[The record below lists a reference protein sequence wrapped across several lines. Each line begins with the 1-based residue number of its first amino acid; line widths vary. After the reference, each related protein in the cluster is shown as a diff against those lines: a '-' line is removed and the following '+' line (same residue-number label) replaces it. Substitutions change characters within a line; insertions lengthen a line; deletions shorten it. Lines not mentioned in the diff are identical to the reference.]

1 MSLLGYNL
9 GFFTFSLRHVIDH
22 FEDCLEMFI
31 FGLVVVCSF
40 LIVFCVILK
49 INVWGFWA
57 KGGELSHNNTKR
69 LLCGD
74 FPNSGKVSFLLWKQ
88 KKVGF
93 SVRKSSHP
101 MPLAMCYVHGS
112 YLYVAHYPT
121 RLQR

>member
-22 FEDCLEMFI
+22 FEYFLEMFI

-40 LIVFCVILK
+40 LIVFCVIRK
-49 INVWGFWA
+49 INVWGFRA

-74 FPNSGKVSFLLWKQ
+74 FPN
-88 KKVGF
+88 
-93 SVRKSSHP
+93 
-101 MPLAMCYVHGS
+101 
-112 YLYVAHYPT
+112 
-121 RLQR
+121 